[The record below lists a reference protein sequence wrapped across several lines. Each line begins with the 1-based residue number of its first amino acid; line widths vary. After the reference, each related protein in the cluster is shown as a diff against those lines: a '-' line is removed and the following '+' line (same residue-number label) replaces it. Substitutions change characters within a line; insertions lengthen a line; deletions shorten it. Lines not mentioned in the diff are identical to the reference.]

1 MTEIAANQTAPDS
14 NNGNRPQ
21 HFNTPGRGTAAG
33 PAVADTAKSAVY
45 GGRPQ
50 TLASSPMTDNDLPPR
65 YTRLTF
71 HVALSEARAGRLVE
85 RLARTLPATVLDLG
99 CGWGEL
105 LLRILDAVPD
115 AVGTGIDLS
124 TADLGRGQGNAV
136 TRGLASRVSFVEE
149 SAVGTAR
156 GPADLVLCVGSS
168 HVLSEA
174 KPQRTADALH
184 ALRRLVN
191 PGGRV
196 LLGEGIWEHP
206 PSPSEIAA
214 MWPGITA
221 EDHHD
226 LAVLVDLAISAG
238 FRPEWIETA
247 SLEEWDDFESGVGAD
262 VEEWL
267 AGHPEHQQAS
277 EIRKKADDR
286 LSIWLRGSRGCFGLA
301 YLTLIPLP

>member
-1 MTEIAANQTAPDS
+1 
-14 NNGNRPQ
+14 
-21 HFNTPGRGTAAG
+21 
-33 PAVADTAKSAVY
+33 
-45 GGRPQ
+45 
-50 TLASSPMTDNDLPPR
+50 MTDNDLAPR
-65 YTRLTF
+65 YSRLTF
-71 HVALSEARAGRLVE
+71 HGPLSEARAARLVQ
-85 RLARTLPATVLDLG
+85 RLARTRPATVLDLG

-105 LLRILDAVPD
+105 LLRILDAVPG

-124 TADLGRGQGNAV
+124 SADLRRGQDNAV
-136 TRGLASRVSFVEE
+136 RRGLASRVSFIEE

-156 GPADLVLCVGSS
+156 GPADLVLCVSSS

-174 KPQRTADALH
+174 KPPQHTAEALH

-226 LAVLVDLAISAG
+226 LAGLVDVAISAG

-247 SLEEWDDFESGVGAD
+247 SPEEWDDFESGVGAD

-267 AGHPEHQQAS
+267 AGHPDHPRAAEV
-277 EIRKKADDR
+277 RKKADDR
-286 LSIWLRGSRGCFGLA
+286 LSIWLRGSRGCFGVA

>member
-1 MTEIAANQTAPDS
+1 MTA
-14 NNGNRPQ
+14 
-21 HFNTPGRGTAAG
+21 
-33 PAVADTAKSAVY
+33 
-45 GGRPQ
+45 
-50 TLASSPMTDNDLPPR
+50 DLPPR
-65 YTRLTF
+65 FTRLTF
-71 HVALSEARAGRLVE
+71 HGPLSEPRAARLVG
-85 RLARTLPATVLDLG
+85 RLARTRPATVLDLG

-105 LLRILDAVPD
+105 LLRILEAVPG

-124 TADLGRGQGNAV
+124 PADLGRGQGNAL
-136 TRGLASRVSFVEE
+136 TRGLDGRVSFIEE
-149 SAVGTAR
+149 SAVAAAR

-174 KPQRTADALH
+174 KPPQHTIDALP

-196 LLGEGIWEHP
+196 LLGECFWEHP
-206 PSPSEIAA
+206 PTPAEIAA

-221 EDHHD
+221 EDHYD
-226 LAVLVDLAISAG
+226 LGGLVDLAISAG

-267 AGHPEHQQAS
+267 AGHPDHPLAAET
-277 EIRKKADDR
+277 RKKADDR
-286 LSIWLRGSRGCFGLA
+286 LSVWLRGSRGRLGLA
-301 YLTLIPLP
+301 YLTLIPVP